1 MPFIDD
7 ASLTY
12 LLKFVREAS
21 GVELTAEKA
30 YLAEYRLRPI
40 ATAERVDDLQQLCRR
55 LVDPKEAPL
64 RQKVLDA
71 MTTHETLFFRDP
83 AVFVRIKKILEA
95 WGAEKSGAARRLRI
109 WSAACSTGQEAYSI
123 AMLLRETIPDISSW
137 DVKILGTDIAVEP
150 LAAAEDGLYA
160 QLHVNRGLPTNY
172 LLKYFTQEA
181 KGWRVSGELKRLVEF
196 RHASLL
202 EPAPRGGPFDL
213 VLCRN
218 VMIYFN
224 EATSRRVLSRLREA
238 LYAGGYLILGGSENL
253 LSRED
258 GFSPGL
264 DGQPSVYKAV

>member
-12 LLKFVREAS
+12 LLRFVRESS
-21 GVELTAEKA
+21 GVELTLEKA

-40 ATAERVDDLQQLCRR
+40 ATAENMGDLQQLCRR
-55 LVDPKEAPL
+55 LADPKEAPL

-83 AVFVRIKKILEA
+83 LVFARIKKIMQSWA
-95 WGAEKSGAARRLRI
+95 AEKSGAARRLRI

-123 AMLLRETIPDISSW
+123 AMLLRETIPDCASW
-137 DVKILGTDIAVEP
+137 DIRILGTDIAAEP
-150 LAAAEDGLYA
+150 LIAAEDGLYA
-160 QLHVNRGLPTNY
+160 QLHVNRGLPTNF
-172 LLKYFTQEA
+172 LMKYFTQEP
-181 KGWRVSGELKRLVEF
+181 KGWRVAADLKRLVEF
-196 RHASLL
+196 RKGSLL
-202 EPAPRGGPFDL
+202 EPPPRGGPFDL

-224 EATSRRVLSRLREA
+224 EATSRQVLGRLREA

-253 LSRED
+253 LSRD
-258 GFSPGL
+258 AGFSPGL
-264 DGQPSVYKAV
+264 DGQPSVYRAV